1 MRRVLFLDHTPFA
14 GGAELA
20 LLDHIRYLN
29 RAHFEPQ
36 VACSSVV
43 PDLVERFQSAGA
55 RTHVVDWPRLRQPNR
70 TTVWRVIAA
79 GRALRRIIRD
89 DAIDLVVANT
99 SRTAYIAAVALVGSS
114 TPLVWWVR
122 DFDFGRRWFR
132 LLSRVPRRI
141 VCVSNA
147 VRAHYGGS
155 ASSKFSVVFVGNDLH
170 DRLTAHSA
178 EDLLALR
185 SRLGVEPGD
194 MVVGFMGRLVE
205 GKGPEDL
212 LNAVEQL
219 RSEFP
224 RLRLVF
230 VGTGKGQDGDVED
243 RLRQRVIQAGLTN
256 VVRMVGHRAEEA
268 LFYQMFDVFVLSSR
282 YREAMP
288 TSVIQAMMACK
299 PVIATRTGGTPEVV
313 ADGETGILV
322 SPHQPAAIADALR
335 RVLGDPQMAR
345 RLAAAG
351 NTHVMRHHRQEP
363 LTRQVEA
370 IYDSVLATVRPTVD
384 LNRAQIETERDSGV
398 PEPRDSTLPK
408 NHP

>member
-1 MRRVLFLDHTPFA
+1 MRRILFLDHTPFV

-20 LLDHIRYLN
+20 LLDHIRYLD
-29 RAHFEPQ
+29 RARFEPQ
-36 VACSSVV
+36 VACSSAV
-43 PDLVERFQSAGA
+43 PDLVERFQGAGA
-55 RTHVVDWPRLRQPNR
+55 RTHVVDWPRLRQPNA
-70 TTVWRVIAA
+70 TTVWRVIATF
-79 GRALRRIIRD
+79 RRLRRIIRHE
-89 DAIDLVVANT
+89 AIDLVVANT
-99 SRTAYIAAVALVGSS
+99 SRTAYIAAAALAGSS
-114 TPLVWWVR
+114 TPVVWWVR

-147 VRAHYGGS
+147 VREHYGGS

-170 DRLTAHSA
+170 DRVAAHSV
-178 EDLLALR
+178 EELLALR
-185 SRLGVEPGD
+185 SRLGIQPTD
-194 MVVGFMGRLVE
+194 IVVGFMGRLVE

-212 LNAVEQL
+212 LDAVEQI
-219 RSEFP
+219 RPEFP

-243 RLRQRVIQAGLTN
+243 RLRQRVNHAGLTN
-256 VVRMVGHRAEEA
+256 VVRMVGHRAEES

-313 ADGETGILV
+313 LDGETGILV
-322 SPHQPAAIADALR
+322 PPRQPAAIADALR
-335 RVLGDPQMAR
+335 RVLSDPQMAR

-351 NTHVMRHHRQEP
+351 NAYVMSRHRQEP

-370 IYDSVLATVRPTVD
+370 VYDSVLAAARPTVD
-384 LNRAQIETERDSGV
+384 LKRSR
-398 PEPRDSTLPK
+398 PRSQT
-408 NHP
+408 